1 MSVPEAITKH
11 KIIVGSVI
19 CIILLFLGGFLYM
32 QQEGESEGLD
42 PVAKVEAPK
51 QEDVRI
57 VQEGEECGGE
67 NIACGPGLACTDP
80 ADGKRMCVSISP
92 DGHPFIAAIL
102 PEGMEL
108 EAGAYRADAGKPIQV
123 TVRAV
128 NVTGGALYLV
138 PAGSDG
144 AEAKP
149 EERVANLAPRTIENE
164 YEGMFALGDGMEG
177 SLYAV
182 MQGKNGQDVRLSVNV
197 AAR

>member
-11 KIIVGSVI
+11 KIIVGSAI
-19 CIILLFLGGFLYM
+19 FAILLLLGGFLYM
-32 QQEGESEGLD
+32 SQESEGEGVSAEEERGI
-42 PVAKVEAPK
+42 PQIA
-51 QEDVRI
+51 VRTL
-57 VQEGEECGGE
+57 QEGEECGT
-67 NIACGPGLACTDP
+67 ADAVCASGLTCADP
-80 ADGKRMCVSISP
+80 VDGKRVCVSIAP

-144 AEAKP
+144 AEAEPDQK
-149 EERVANLAPRTIENE
+149 VANLAPRSIANE
-164 YEGMFALGDGMEG
+164 YEGMFALGDGMTG
-177 SLYAV
+177 SLYAI
-182 MQGKNGQDVRLSVNV
+182 MQGTNGQEVRLSVNV